1 MERFST
7 ILLVIMLACSAVAVA
22 GTATAATS
30 GAQTSDCTYPYSS
43 TDVTGTNVTVTERP
57 DRVAVLAP
65 SDAQTMWDIG
75 ARDQVVAMPQT
86 PATAYLENRSGRT
99 DVTNDDGTTNAEA
112 VVGSNPDLVLASNVT
127 SADTVAQLRN
137 AGLTVYHFSLVE
149 DIEQIYAQTETTG
162 RLTGNCEGADQ
173 TVSEMQTRV
182 QAVSDAVADS
192 DSPRVLY
199 YFFGFTTGT
208 GTHIHDVME
217 TAGGQNIAADAGI
230 EGYAPISNEVIADR
244 DPQWIVQPSSAPRV
258 SGSPFNETTALE
270 EDQVVQLNA
279 NYISQPA
286 PRVVIALERL
296 AETLHPDAY
305 EAPTA
310 TPEPT
315 ATETTTATPE
325 PTGTAT
331 ETSTPADTS
340 TATETPTATTST
352 DGPGFG
358 VVATLLAALGT
369 VVLAA
374 RRKDT

>member
-1 MERFST
+1 MERLST
-7 ILLVIMLACSAVAVA
+7 ILLVVMLACSSVAVA

-30 GAQTSDCTYPYSS
+30 GAQTSECSYPYSS

-57 DRVAVLAP
+57 DRVAVLAA
-65 SDAQTMWDIG
+65 SGAQTMWDIG

-99 DVTNDDGTTNAEA
+99 DVANDDGTTSVEA
-112 VVGSNPDLVLASNVT
+112 VVGANPDLVLAANVT
-127 SADTVAQLRN
+127 SADTVEQLRN

-149 DIEQIYAQTETTG
+149 DIEQIYANTETVG
-162 RLTGNCEGADQ
+162 RLTGNCEGADR

-199 YFFGFTTGT
+199 YFFGFTTGP

-217 TAGGQNIAADAGI
+217 TAGGDNIAANAGI
-230 EGYAPISNEVIADR
+230 SGYAQISNEVVAER

-270 EDQVVQLNA
+270 RDQVVRLNA
-279 NYISQPA
+279 NYISQPG

-296 AETLHPDAY
+296 AEALHPDAY

-315 ATETTTATPE
+315 ATETATPT
-325 PTGTAT
+325 PAAT
-331 ETSTPADTS
+331 ETTTPADT

-369 VVLAA
+369 ALLAA